1 MRKIL
6 IFLFLSMFLISF
18 VSSQGFI
25 NSGLSSTNIG
35 TFKQGQQIQITN
47 YCSTANCSYANLT
60 AIISPN
66 GTIDYVNQ
74 IMTKNGQ
81 NFNYSYTPNV
91 SGTYKFNTCSDPAGT
106 EFCDSDSFTITPSG
120 RSGSSN
126 IVFFSLVIILLYTL
140 TFLSFFNRIESL
152 TILSGM
158 ALGIFGLYMIQNGI
172 IIYRDWFTNYVAYVT
187 IAVGFILAIWA
198 GIEWIQNNL

>member
-1 MRKIL
+1 MNKKIL
-6 IFLFLSMFLISF
+6 IFVFGLFFISL
-18 VSSQGFI
+18 VGA
-25 NSGLSSTNIG
+25 TNIG
-35 TFKQGQQIQITN
+35 TFKQGQQMQITN
-47 YCSTANCSYANLT
+47 FCFTANCSYANLT
-60 AIISPN
+60 IIISPN
-66 GTIDYVNQ
+66 GTINYVNSP
-74 IMTKNGQ
+74 MTKNGQ
-81 NFNYSYTPNV
+81 NFNYSYVPNV
-91 SGTYKFNTCSDPAGT
+91 SGTYRFNTCSDPGGV

-126 IVFFSLVIILLYTL
+126 IVFFSLIISLLYIL

-158 ALGIFGLYMIQNGI
+158 ALGVFGLYMIRNGI
-172 IIYRDWFTNYVAYVT
+172 IIYRDWFTNYVSYVT